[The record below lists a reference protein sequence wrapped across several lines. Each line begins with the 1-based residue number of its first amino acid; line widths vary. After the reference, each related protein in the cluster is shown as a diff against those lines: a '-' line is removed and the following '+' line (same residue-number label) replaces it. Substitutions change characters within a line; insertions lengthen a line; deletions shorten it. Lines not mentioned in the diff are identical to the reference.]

1 LAGSDKH
8 ANLGEKP
15 GPTTVASQAKK
26 MKIAGNSTGKAPPA
40 SKSPQQSSAINVTT
54 IQRRKDICR
63 SNCKFASLNASI
75 SDPAASDSITLW
87 KEA

>member
-1 LAGSDKH
+1 LTGSDTL

-26 MKIAGNSTGKAPPA
+26 MKIAGNSAGKAPPA
-40 SKSPQQSSAINVTT
+40 SKSPQQSSVINATT
-54 IQRRKDICR
+54 IQRRKEMCR

-75 SDPAASDSITLW
+75 SDPAAADSITLW